1 MMYCMIEMYDDGH
14 CLPHYHQTT
23 VRVVLAW
30 CWSVRGWGTVGCP
43 VTDGLLMIGH
53 DGRCSLEL
61 ETLETNLREV

>member
-61 ETLETNLREV
+61 ETNLREV